1 MSRIH
6 QYATAGSVDGSEYLV
21 VAKKS
26 AAVTKTATTISAQAS
41 DNSYNDSGNGFLT
54 AGFVVG
60 MAVIVSGFTGNVDNN
75 IVSGV
80 ITIAAAGKLT
90 IGGADGDVIADD
102 AAGGSVTITA
112 WETRKVLISSL
123 P

>member
-1 MSRIH
+1 MRIH
-6 QYATAGSVDGSEYLV
+6 QYDTAGSIDGEEYLI

-26 AAVTKTATTISAQAS
+26 ATVTITASTISAAAS
-41 DNSYNDSGNGFLT
+41 DNSYNDSGNGFGIFT
-54 AGFVVG
+54 AG
-60 MAVIVSGFTGNVDNN
+60 MAVIVEGFTGNVANN

-90 IGGADGDVIADD
+90 IGGTDGDVIVDD
-102 AAGGSVTITA
+102 AAGESVTITA